1 MKPVGIIANPAS
13 GKDIRRM
20 IASGTTVTNQEKQNI
35 IIRIL
40 RGMDALGGGRVEIM
54 PDNTRM
60 GVRVMRELKGELENI
75 DLAMLDLPYVLGT
88 QKDSIRAAQL
98 MAEREF
104 ACIIVLGGD
113 GTSRVVSKTCGE
125 VPLIPV
131 STGTNNVFPQMIEG
145 TLVGMAAAA
154 IANGTVLQAQGCDR
168 TPRLDLRNAAGVVI
182 DHALVDLV
190 VVDARDVAARAVWEP
205 ETIREAYL
213 TQARPTNI
221 GLSSIGGQI
230 HPLEPMS
237 GEGLRILLNSESS
250 NGFEVTAPIA
260 PGLMKTLTVES
271 YRTFDTGTP
280 QGIAFTPCA
289 VALDG
294 EREIIIPAN
303 ADYTVNFNKHGPLV
317 VNIERTLG
325 LATEANFLRGATE
338 PARQCSLLTHPTLIE
353 EQCL

>member
-35 IIRIL
+35 IIRIV
-40 RGMDALGGGRVEIM
+40 RAMDALGVGRVEIM

-60 GVRVMRELKGELENI
+60 GLRVMRELEGELENV
-75 DLAMLDLPYVLGT
+75 DLALLDFPYVLGT

-98 MAEREF
+98 MAEKDF
-104 ACIIVLGGD
+104 SCIIVLGGD

-154 IANGTVLQAQGCDR
+154 IANGTVTQAQGCDR
-168 TPRLDLRNAAGVVI
+168 APRLDLHNDAGFVV

-190 VVDARDVAARAVWEP
+190 VVDARDIASRAVWEP
-205 ETIREAYL
+205 ETIREVYL

-237 GEGLRILLNSESS
+237 GEALKIVLNSEAS
-250 NGFEVTAPIA
+250 NAFQVTAPIA
-260 PGLMKTLTVES
+260 PGLMKTVSIES
-271 YRTFDTGTP
+271 YKTFDSSTP
-280 QGIAFTPCA
+280 QRIAFTPGA

-294 EREIIIPAN
+294 EREVIIPAN
-303 ADYTVNFNKHGPLV
+303 ANYTVNLNKHGPLV

-325 LATEANFLRGATE
+325 LASNLNFLSGQAE
-338 PARQCSLLTHPTLIE
+338 PAVQCSR
-353 EQCL
+353 

>member
-13 GKDIRRM
+13 GNDIRRM
-20 IASGTTVTNQEKQNI
+20 IASGATVTNQEKQNI

-40 RGMDALGGGRVEIM
+40 RAMDALGVRRVEIM

-60 GVRVMRELKGELENI
+60 GLRVIRELQNELKNI
-75 DLAMLDLPYVLGT
+75 DLALLNLPYVLGT
-88 QKDSIRAAQL
+88 QSDSIRSAQL
-98 MAEREF
+98 MAEQDF

-113 GTSRVVSKTCGE
+113 GTSRVVSKTCAE

-154 IANGTVLQAQGCDR
+154 IANGTVTQSQGCDR
-168 TPRLDLRNAAGVVI
+168 APRLDLRNHAGVVV

-190 VVDARDVAARAVWEP
+190 VVDASGTASRAVWEP
-205 ETIREAYL
+205 ETIREVYL
-213 TQARPTNI
+213 TQARPASI

-237 GEGLRILLNSESS
+237 GQGLRILLNVESR
-250 NGFEVTAPIA
+250 NGFEITCPIA
-260 PGLMKTLTVES
+260 PGLMKTVTVET
-271 YRTFDTGTP
+271 YQTFDTHTP
-280 QGIAFTPCA
+280 QVINFTPCA

-294 EREIIIPAN
+294 EREVMIPTNAN
-303 ADYTVNFNKHGPLV
+303 YTVNLNKHGPLV

-325 LATEANFLRGATE
+325 LATKSNFLMGKAE
-338 PARQCSLLTHPTLIE
+338 PARQRSR
-353 EQCL
+353 

>member
-35 IIRIL
+35 MIRIV
-40 RGMDALGGGRVEIM
+40 RAMDALGFGRVEIM

-60 GVRVMRELKGELENI
+60 GLRVMRELNGELKNI
-75 DLAMLDLPYVLGT
+75 DLALLDMPYVLGT
-88 QKDSIRAAQL
+88 QNDSIRAAKL
-98 MAEREF
+98 MAERNF

-113 GTSRVVSKTCGE
+113 GTSRVVAKTCGDI
-125 VPLIPV
+125 PLIPV

-154 IANGTVLQAQGCDR
+154 IANGTVTPAEGCDR
-168 TPRLDLRNAAGVVI
+168 APRLELRNEEGVVI
-182 DHALVDLV
+182 DHALVDLA
-190 VVDARDVAARAVWEP
+190 VVDARDIASRAVWEP
-205 ETIREAYL
+205 ETIRELYL

-230 HPLEPMS
+230 HPLEPGS
-237 GEGLRILLNSESS
+237 GEGLRIVLNSEAH
-250 NGFEVTAPIA
+250 NGLEITAPIA
-260 PGLMKTLTVES
+260 PGLMESVTVES
-271 YRTFDTGTP
+271 YRTFDAGDA
-280 QGIAFTPCA
+280 QSIAFTPCA

-294 EREIIIPAN
+294 EREVIIPAN
-303 ADYTVNFNKHGPLV
+303 ASYTVVYNQCGPLV

-325 LATEANFLRGATE
+325 LASRKNFLMNRNRTTV
-338 PARQCSLLTHPTLIE
+338 LLKRSTR
-353 EQCL
+353 